1 MRENLKHDE
10 DGFFDRLT
18 SILEKEKQIW
28 WAERTGAAQSTV
40 SNYWLKRKYPKMDK
54 LVKIMELKNI
64 SPNWLFYNVGP
75 KYMDYYKKNEIGKRQ
90 DYDRRTQYE
99 IMKITDE
106 NMRLRDKLD
115 ACKAALSEN
124 KIFNE
129 VHKSL
134 GGSEN
139 SIEKRMLGVFALMR
153 MMVDVVTKMAEK
165 YSKEQVDSKK
175 LEKIFDWV
183 INNKETEMLSTAS
196 TLRKLEDVIQ

>member
-1 MRENLKHDE
+1 MKHDE

-64 SPNWLFYNVGP
+64 SPNWLFYNIGP

-124 KIFNE
+124 MIFTE

-196 TLRKLEDVIQ
+196 TLRKLEDVIL